1 MHFPNSHS
9 STTARTVCAQPMAR
23 CQVSLSMTSPNARMG
38 GRVGGWT
45 DYLTLNVKPTAVG
58 HT

>member
-9 STTARTVCAQPMAR
+9 SMTARTVCAQPMAR
-23 CQVSLSMTSPNARMG
+23 CQVSLSMTAPNARMG
-38 GRVGGWT
+38 GRVDGWT
-45 DYLTLNVKPTAVG
+45 DYLTLNMKPADVG